1 MEIDLMPI
9 IAPGLEIAF
18 MVLGIVL
25 TALASWAV
33 KKYADKLGI
42 EQTETMLLNINQMIE
57 NGLRLAKKKSLSE
70 LKESSMSVT
79 TIDNPKVAF
88 VVGYVVNQAPEYI
101 EKLNLTEDRL
111 ADLIESKL

>member
-9 IAPGLEIAF
+9 IVPGLEIVF

-42 EQTETMLLNINQMIE
+42 DETETMLGHIDTMIDR
-57 NGLRLAKKKSLSE
+57 GLALMKKKTIDE
-70 LKESSMSVT
+70 LKGSSMSVT
-79 TIDNPKVAF
+79 TIDNPRIAF
-88 VVGYVVNQAPEYI
+88 VVGYVVNQAPEYMA
-101 EKLNLTEDRL
+101 KLKINEDRL
-111 ADLIESKL
+111 IALIESKL